1 MAELDLSKFE
11 QAAMAALEEA
21 VEDVETA
28 VDGILDEASEDL
40 LSQLH
45 RDSPRRTGE
54 YAAGWAERR
63 ESRVGGTVRTIRN
76 EAKPQLT
83 YLLEYGTRAQVADAV
98 KSLLDTCAPGGG
110 YILDTDCCIENAKRE
125 NLEAMFETALTYGVY

>member
-83 YLLEYGTRAQVADAV
+83 YLLEYGTQDARARPHIRPALETVSEDM
-98 KSLLDTCAPGGG
+98 T
-110 YILDTDCCIENAKRE
+110 AK
-125 NLEAMFETALTYGVY
+125 LEQMKPR